1 MWEII
6 PDDNFGLNLD
16 PSHLVLQM
24 IDYDRAVREFG
35 SKIFHVHAKD
45 LHIDREGLYNHG
57 IFSLGMG
64 WQVPR
69 LPGLGDMDWAKFFA
83 ALTAARYYYVVSIE
97 H

>member
-24 IDYDRAVREFG
+24 IDYERVVREFKD
-35 SKIFHVHAKD
+35 KIFHVHAKD
-45 LHIDREGLYNHG
+45 LHIDCEGVIPQRG
-57 IFSLGMG
+57 PSQGMG

-69 LPGLGDMDWAKFFA
+69 LPGLGDMDWGKLFA
-83 ALTAARYYYVVSIE
+83 IDMTVMIM
-97 H
+97 